1 MGKNKRFPVGFPP
14 AIRKI
19 IKEQVGTLGNSEAE
33 VVKNIVLMYLSERNM
48 LKFGRD
54 KDKKRGG
61 KKWTEKQ

>member
-14 AIRKI
+14 AVREI

-48 LKFGRD
+48 LNISK
-54 KDKKRGG
+54 KKKRGG
-61 KKWTEKQ
+61 KK

>member
-14 AIRKI
+14 AVREI

-48 LKFGRD
+48 LDISK
-54 KDKKRGG
+54 KKKRGG
-61 KKWTEKQ
+61 KK